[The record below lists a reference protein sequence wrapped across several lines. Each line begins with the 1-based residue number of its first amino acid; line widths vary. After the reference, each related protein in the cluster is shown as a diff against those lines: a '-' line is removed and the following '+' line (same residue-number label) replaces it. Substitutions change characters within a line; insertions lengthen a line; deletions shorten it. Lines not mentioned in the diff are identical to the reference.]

1 MLGLQVVDP
10 ALEVHGAFALLFIT
24 CSLIGMFF
32 ITALLIQIFTQTYS
46 QAASTTF
53 TLARIHHWSALVP
66 VFAMLESTESIKQ
79 QMIASEIE
87 SDLSAQHETVVMQE
101 QPAHLDQCKEEP
113 AVKADFP
120 LDSEPKFNFQLNMQ
134 QIEQMLLRQSGKPS
148 PGTEFTARQREQ
160 WHYSS
165 TWLQAETAQLGNLL
179 EHLQTKLQLPELRDD
194 KLGKHYRRVFGAIA
208 TLCCELKNETHY
220 NTLASME
227 CLKGMNLS
235 LHSACRN
242 ISLSAALIRCGLAD
256 RSIASQL
263 RFIKSVVG
271 PMSDATAYQSL
282 VSISVP
288 FDVCGRDQRAV
299 VNAAVKN
306 GHISAYMHM
315 TDLLGCCEWLPVA
328 TGSIT
333 VKRAATEWHQLEM
346 QQRLDRIVAEVHGLD
361 VASKDPVTRKV
372 VLLLQMVQLHKW
384 RLQLMFRSVDQV
396 QEMMIEPFILSAAMC
411 VVIVN
416 SVPRE

>member
-32 ITALLIQIFTQTYS
+32 ITALIIQIFTQTYS

-101 QPAHLDQCKEEP
+101 QPAHLDHELSNIQCKEEP
-113 AVKADFP
+113 AVKA
-120 LDSEPKFNFQLNMQ
+120 NFQLNMQ
-134 QIEQMLLRQSGKPS
+134 LFEQMLLRQSSKPS

-179 EHLQTKLQLPELRDD
+179 EHLQTKLQLPESRDG
-194 KLGKHYRRVFGAIA
+194 KLGKHYQRVFGAIA

-220 NTLASME
+220 HTLASME
-227 CLKGMNLS
+227 CLKGMGLS

-299 VNAAVKN
+299 LNAAVQN
-306 GHISAYMHM
+306 GHISTYTNV

-361 VASKDPVTRKV
+361 VASKDPVTHKV

-384 RLQLMFRSVDQV
+384 RLQLMVRSVDQV
-396 QEMMIEPFILSAAMC
+396 NDDRF
-411 VVIVN
+411 
-416 SVPRE
+416 

>member
-1 MLGLQVVDP
+1 MGLALSMFGLQVVDP
-10 ALEVHGAFALLFIT
+10 ALEAHGAFALLFII

-53 TLARIHHWSALVP
+53 TLTRIHHWSALVP

-101 QPAHLDQCKEEP
+101 QPAHLDHELSNIQCKEEP
-113 AVKADFP
+113 TVKA
-120 LDSEPKFNFQLNMQ
+120 NFQLNMQ
-134 QIEQMLLRQSGKPS
+134 LFEQMLLRQSSKPS

-179 EHLQTKLQLPELRDD
+179 EHLQTKLQLPESRDG

-220 NTLASME
+220 HTLASME
-227 CLKGMNLS
+227 CLKGMDLS

-299 VNAAVKN
+299 LNAAVQN
-306 GHISAYMHM
+306 GHVSTYMHM

-361 VASKDPVTRKV
+361 VASKDPVTHTV

-384 RLQLMFRSVDQV
+384 RLHLMFRSVDQV
-396 QEMMIEPFILSAAMC
+396 NDNRF
-411 VVIVN
+411 
-416 SVPRE
+416 